1 MVFTSDNLF
10 DIEGLLG
17 IVSAIDNLLS
27 VGDGQEGDGQEGD
40 GHGSSRMAE
49 FSSPLNEAL
58 SLPDSEVSF

>member
-27 VGDGQEGDGQEGD
+27 VGDGQEGDG
-40 GHGSSRMAE
+40 HGSSRMAE